1 MNGNK
6 FVLLSTSLL
15 ISQEIFLLY
24 EYLRAVC
31 ITQSY
36 MKKIFKDSFEKC
48 CLFFVIFLFGLKTKD
63 A

>member
-24 EYLRAVC
+24 EYLRAMC

-36 MKKIFKDSFEKC
+36 MKKMFKDSFENVS
-48 CLFFVIFLFGLKTKD
+48 FFVIFLFGLKTKD
-63 A
+63 T

>member
-6 FVLLSTSLL
+6 FVLLSISLL

-24 EYLRAVC
+24 EYLKAMC

-36 MKKIFKDSFEKC
+36 MKKMFKDSFENVP
-48 CLFFVIFLFGLKTKD
+48 FFVIFLFGLKTKD
-63 A
+63 T